1 MSRGA
6 RSSRQKQ
13 PRERRCVATG
23 AVKPEAE
30 LLRVALAPDGTLVA
44 DVAAKLPGRGGWVS
58 ADRASIELAV
68 KKRLFNRAFEKPVE
82 APADLADRFEAL
94 LEARAL
100 SLLGLA
106 RRAGSLAMGY
116 DGAKLA
122 LSKGPAPSWR
132 IEARDGARDGRAKLD
147 RLAQAAHPGLRVAGC
162 FDAEAIGAALGRSG
176 IVHAVLGQGAEA
188 NAFTAVIGKLAG
200 FRELDP
206 GARRPVSGAENG

>member
-6 RSSRQKQ
+6 RSSRVKE

-30 LLRVALAPDGTLVA
+30 LLRVALGPDGVLVP

-58 ADRASIELAV
+58 ADRESVALAV
-68 KKRLFNRAFEKPVE
+68 RKRLFNRAFERPVE
-82 APADLADRFEAL
+82 APDDLADRFEAL
-94 LEARAL
+94 LESRAL

-122 LSKGPAPSWR
+122 LSKGPAPAWR

-147 RLAQAAHPGLRVAGC
+147 RLAHAARPGLRVAGC
-162 FDAEAIGAALGRSG
+162 FDAASIGAALGRTG
-176 IVHAVLGQGAEA
+176 IVHAVLGQGPEA

-206 GARRPVSGAENG
+206 GASASVSSAENG